1 MEDKIKLASLF
12 YCLGFGSC
20 ALIYMVTD
28 WIHDKSERN
37 YMNNNIY
44 YLKLRIKQLVEEQE
58 ELTEE
63 TEFNN
68 KKKEE
73 LKELQ
78 NKLEERVNKLQEKK
92 EEEIRKIK

>member
-1 MEDKIKLASLF
+1 MEDKIKLASVF

-20 ALIYMVTD
+20 ALIYMLTE
-28 WIHDKSERN
+28 WIHQKSETN

-44 YLKLRIKQLVEEQE
+44 YLNLRIKQLVDEQE
-58 ELTEE
+58 KLIEE

-78 NKLEERVNKLQEKK
+78 NKLEERVIKLKQKR
-92 EEEIRKIK
+92 EEEIRQIK